1 MDTLDAVDALDA
13 LANETRVGVFRL
25 LVKAG
30 PDGLSAGEIAERLG
44 ALQNT
49 MSSHLHKLSR
59 AGLVASRRD
68 GRHII
73 YSADFGALSALILY
87 LVEDC
92 CGSSAELCGPIAAS
106 LRC

>member
-1 MDTLDAVDALDA
+1 MDINAAVDSLEG
-13 LANETRVGVFRL
+13 LANDTRLRVFRL
-25 LVKAG
+25 LVRAG

-73 YSADFGALSALILY
+73 YNANFGALSQLILY
-87 LVEDC
+87 LMEDC
-92 CGSSAELCGPIAAS
+92 CAGSAELSEPIKAS
-106 LRC
+106 IRC